1 MSNQPQVGYLLKQAQ
16 ALLRLRMEDA
26 LKPLDLT
33 VSQYS
38 CLHSLRRDPGISAA
52 ALARSV
58 FMTRQSMS
66 AMLQQLIDR
75 GLVTRPQQPTSGRAL
90 PTALTPTGD
99 DALDAAQQLVTE
111 VEQRMLGSL
120 STDDRAA
127 LAVGLAAC
135 VEALSD

>member
-75 GLVTRPQQPTSGRAL
+75 GFVTRPQQPTSGRAL

-99 DALDAAQQLVTE
+99 DALDAAQQLITE

>member
-58 FMTRQSMS
+58 FMTRQSMR

-75 GLVTRPQQPTSGRAL
+75 GLVTLPQQPTSGRAL

-127 LAVGLAAC
+127 LAVHLAAC
-135 VEALSD
+135 VEALAD

>member
-38 CLHSLRRDPGISAA
+38 CMHSLRREPGISAA